1 MNEENKAMV
10 SGTIK
15 TQKGH
20 FVRVESTKNLNFV
33 VCESQKHKVLRL
45 PLVG

>member
-1 MNEENKAMV
+1 VSVPGTYFSTNRVTFMNEENKAMV

-20 FVRVESTKNLNFV
+20 FVRVESPKNLNFSV
-33 VCESQKHKVLRL
+33 
-45 PLVG
+45 